1 MRCDLEGISSLRA
14 PHRKQ
19 SDCEDTSQS
28 LVLHRTLFYTGHE
41 LWHPYVGSIQPEEES
56 LLSQPILPCF
66 CDLIG
71 LPWCLSSKESTC
83 NAADAGSIPGLGR
96 SPAVG
101 NGNPLQYSYLGSPT
115 ERGDWWATEHV
126 ITESWTGFRDETATN
141 TLLSMCVNLLFLKL
155 YLSPTLLIF
164 LCCESIAYN
173 W

>member
-1 MRCDLEGISSLRA
+1 MWSWRHIFSEGPTQEAEWLWGHITITCST
-14 PHRKQ
+14 Q
-19 SDCEDTSQS
+19 DI
-28 LVLHRTLFYTGHE
+28 VLHRTWTVTPLCWLYTAWGR
-41 LWHPYVGSIQPEEES
+41 IFT
-56 LLSQPILPCF
+56 LSTNLPCF

-141 TLLSMCVNLLFLKL
+141 TLLSMCVKLLFLKL